1 MSHQRQRQILAQLQT
16 EEEVTVRTLAERLGA
31 SEITIRRDLNQ
42 LAEAGKLIRTH
53 GGALLPDG
61 STFAGKSERQSVE
74 KARIGELAASFVEEG
89 DTLFLDCGSTVL
101 TLAPHLKK
109 FRRLKII
116 TNSLPVVSVLL
127 EAPHLSVNL
136 VGGELDPLRKAIHG
150 TMALEHI
157 ARYHA
162 DKAFIGTDG
171 LSLVNG
177 LTAQSEIE
185 ASLSRALI
193 DHADHTF
200 LLADAGKF
208 ERNSYLRYAPLSAV
222 FRILTDPGLDA
233 SVRQRYTDAG
243 HAVVS
248 GI

>member
-1 MSHQRQRQILAQLQT
+1 MTNQRHRQILAQLHT
-16 EEEVTVRTLAERLGA
+16 EEEVTVRTLAERLGT

-42 LAEAGKLIRTH
+42 LADAGKLVRTH

-61 STFAGKSERQSVE
+61 ASFVGKSERHSAE
-74 KARIGELAASFVEEG
+74 KTYIGELAAHFVEEG

-101 TLAPHLKK
+101 ALAPHLKK
-109 FRRLKII
+109 FRNLKII
-116 TNSLPVVSVLL
+116 TNSLPVLSVLL
-127 EAPHLSVNL
+127 EAPHLSINL
-136 VGGELDPLRKAIHG
+136 IGGELDPHRRAVHG
-150 TMALEHI
+150 AVALEHI

-171 LSLVNG
+171 LSLANG
-177 LTAQSEIE
+177 LSAQSETE

-193 DHADHTF
+193 DHASLTF

-222 FRILTDPGLDA
+222 HRILTDKGLDE
-233 SVRQRYTDAG
+233 SLHRQYTDAG
-243 HAVVS
+243 HIVVS